1 VKNTLCG
8 YALIL
13 LLTCSCTSP
22 PRGIT
27 PVSGFELERYLGT
40 WHEIARLDHS
50 FERGLGPV
58 SAEYS
63 MRPDGGVKV
72 LNRGFNAETRQ
83 WEDAEGKA
91 YFVRNPDQG
100 YLKVSFFGPFY
111 GAYIIFEL
119 DPDYR
124 YAFISGPNK
133 DYLWLLA
140 RNPEVPETLIKHF
153 VARAKALGFETDKLI
168 FPNQG

>member
-1 VKNTLCG
+1 MKNTLCG

-50 FERGLGPV
+50 FERGLGQV
-58 SAEYS
+58 TASYS
-63 MRPDGGVKV
+63 MREDGGVKV
-72 LNRGFNAETRQ
+72 LNRGWSAEDKA
-83 WEDAEGKA
+83 WKEAAGKA
-91 YFVRNPDQG
+91 YFVLSPDIG
-100 YLKVSFFGPFY
+100 HLKVSFFGPFY
-111 GAYIIFEL
+111 GAYVIFEL

-124 YAFISGPNK
+124 YVFIAGPNK
-133 DYLWLLA
+133 DFLWMLSRSPDISPAL
-140 RNPEVPETLIKHF
+140 REHFIK
-153 VARAKALGFETDKLI
+153 RSKELGFDTTKLI
-168 FPNQG
+168 FPIGR